1 MGRIINPAT
10 NKPFVEVQ
18 PSTEIIKLREQIT
31 SVIRAKYD
39 AAQTTS
45 QNELHWINADHLS
58 PNAANTL
65 AIRQKL
71 RSRARYESAN
81 SGYLKGILLS
91 LANDFTGGGPK
102 LQITDRRFT
111 QEQRFIL
118 EQLYATRATRI
129 KLRQKLWQM
138 RYARSDSGEAFGVYY
153 ADRKSKLKVK
163 SNFRTI
169 ECDQFTHSDYFVNN
183 QQEIDGIHFNPSSGE
198 PDRYHL
204 LNDHPGETELFTLRP
219 YDGRW
224 IAAENVIHW
233 FRKERAWLR
242 GIPETTATLP
252 LWALLRRYTLAVVQ
266 NAEIAADFTVLLKS
280 MQIPATNPFTGN
292 LDTASQQSPQDWFDS
307 FPVDRGLM
315 TVLPSMYDM
324 EQLDPKQPVNM
335 YDTFV
340 NSLVQE
346 AARPLCVP
354 RNMAL
359 GYSGGYNMAS
369 GTLDR
374 QVYAGTI
381 QQDRYGCNEDILS
394 KDMDQWWYEAVR
406 IDGYLDDDLATPS
419 RIQDVVN
426 RFSSLREIPPEHV
439 FRWDEIQ
446 EHTDPV
452 KVAHAINLLHIA
464 GHLSDTD
471 IQEGKFNRSVETH
484 YENLARQQAKR
495 KELEMV
501 VGNKQSQDE
510 PASINED
517 GEDN

>member
-10 NKPFVEVQ
+10 NKPFVEVS
-18 PSTEIIKLREQIT
+18 PSSEIVRLREQIT

-39 AAQTTS
+39 AAQDTS
-45 QNELHWINADHLS
+45 QNELHWINADQLS

-65 AIRQKL
+65 GIRKKL

-91 LANDFTGGGPK
+91 LANDFTGGGPT

-111 QEQRFIL
+111 KEQQYII
-118 EQLYATRATRI
+118 EQLYATRAKRI

-138 RYARSDSGEAFGVYY
+138 RYARSDSGEAFGVYFV
-153 ADRKSKLKVK
+153 DRKNKLKVK

-169 ECDQFTHSDYFVNN
+169 ECDQFSHSDYFTNN
-183 QQEIDGIHFNPSSGE
+183 TNEIDGIRFDRLSGE
-198 PDRYHL
+198 PESYHL
-204 LNDHPGETELFTLRP
+204 LNDHPGETELFSLRP

-224 IAAENVIHW
+224 IAADNVIHW

-280 MQIPATNPFTGN
+280 MQIPATNPFAGN
-292 LDTASQQSPQDWFDS
+292 LDTAGQQSPNDWFDS

-324 EQLDPKQPVNM
+324 EQLDPKQPVTM
-335 YDTFV
+335 YDSFV

-346 AARPLCVP
+346 AARPLCTP

-381 QQDRYGCNEDILS
+381 QQDRLLCNEDVLD
-394 KDMDQWWYEAVR
+394 KDLDQWWYEAVR
-406 IDGYLDDDLATPS
+406 TDSYLDEDFAASNSIRET
-419 RIQDVVN
+419 IQ

-439 FRWDEIQ
+439 YRWDEIQ

-452 KVAHAINLLHIA
+452 KTAHAINLLHIA

-471 IQEGKFNRSVETH
+471 IQEGKFNRSVEVH
-484 YENLARQQAKR
+484 YENLAEQQKKR

-501 VGNKQSQDE
+501 VGNKQSQDQ
-510 PASINED
+510 PATINED